1 VPPDQVFVLPFP
13 YPPWYALATLWLAL
27 LPVGLAVRLWF
38 GLNLL
43 MLFASTWLMTDGWTP
58 MRRLSS
64 FFFAIFFLP
73 VLGTIWVGQYGLP
86 VLLGTALFVYALQH
100 EKIVLTA
107 LAAALLTFK
116 PHLGGLIMLIGLIY
130 LFLRRDDFGRRAL
143 IGIILA
149 GIFLFAVGFLASPL
163 WPLDYFHSL
172 TGFKDVSQCHQCN
185 SIPMELSGLLG
196 RGFDQSV
203 WIALGIFVFLG
214 LLIVS
219 QWKVLTLDA
228 RRLAGTAVLVVL
240 LVSPYLQNYDYVLLL
255 VPLFI
260 LAGDARGPDW
270 FWLALV
276 YILPFLGFGIFG
288 IPGQVSLVFSA
299 LITFMLFMN
308 AMPKLDVSGTAAYN
322 PTTMK

>member
-1 VPPDQVFVLPFP
+1 
-13 YPPWYALATLWLAL
+13 
-27 LPVGLAVRLWF
+27 
-38 GLNLL
+38 
-43 MLFASTWLMTDGWTP
+43 
-58 MRRLSS
+58 
-64 FFFAIFFLP
+64 
-73 VLGTIWVGQYGLP
+73 
-86 VLLGTALFVYALQH
+86 
-100 EKIVLTA
+100 
-107 LAAALLTFK
+107 
-116 PHLGGLIMLIGLIY
+116 
-130 LFLRRDDFGRRAL
+130 
-143 IGIILA
+143 
-149 GIFLFAVGFLASPL
+149 
-163 WPLDYFHSL
+163 
-172 TGFKDVSQCHQCN
+172 
-185 SIPMELSGLLG
+185 MELSGLFG
-196 RGFDQSV
+196 WGFNQAV

-270 FWLALV
+270 CWLALV